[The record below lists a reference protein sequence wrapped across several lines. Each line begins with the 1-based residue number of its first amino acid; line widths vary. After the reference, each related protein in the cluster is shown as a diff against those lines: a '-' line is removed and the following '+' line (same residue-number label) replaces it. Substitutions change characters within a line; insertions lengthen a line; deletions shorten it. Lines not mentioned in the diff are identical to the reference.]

1 MQLAHETKRQRI
13 VGRVKGFPRART
25 ERFTEERVGAVLVER
40 HHEAEACGLLFTQG
54 NVRER
59 GGQGKRNARAEK
71 IDAARLLNP
80 GRRQRREQLVDQRAR
95 NLGRTDVERG
105 ALQRERVPREQEL
118 AGDADALAA
127 AVQTTGESSATL
139 IDAAVL
145 YIQQVLFA
153 DDADSYRLLGV
164 RADAPKEQIQEH
176 YRWLMRWLHPDRHP
190 ERWEV
195 VYSDRVNR
203 AWQTLSSMA
212 RRTAYDLSL
221 LSARSETHPQAVQA
235 QQMRRN
241 ALAVTGKPLLST
253 QLARRLPHIVLGGLG
268 LGALLVLGLLYYLRE
283 EVPIAEPM
291 AQDAKDTL
299 AQAPSSDQPT
309 PLPLDSSTRNPL
321 HAASAAIVATSAAKP
336 AIVPLAAMPKL
347 LPLPTTRVVNVP
359 ALTQPMLVKPAV
371 VRIPI
376 AAVVAAKTDVSSRR
390 ERQTAAQVATSKELH
405 PAAVAEDPP
414 DTTAQSSAVV
424 AAKPAAKTPRAA
436 ANAVSQAFVHAYVAG
451 DLGAMMEL
459 FSVEAVGN
467 RGGVETI
474 AQDYDKLFRETQ
486 SRDLQ
491 LERLAWT
498 TSEDRII
505 GSGPF
510 EVILRRTGASTDQHV
525 EGWITIEARLIDG
538 HWRIQRLI
546 HRNVR

>member
-1 MQLAHETKRQRI
+1 MIASGTDALEQALAAYRTPGRLPQL
-13 VGRVKGFPRART
+13 
-25 ERFTEERVGAVLVER
+25 
-40 HHEAEACGLLFTQG
+40 
-54 NVRER
+54 
-59 GGQGKRNARAEK
+59 RNRPLP
-71 IDAARLLNP
+71 DSMLRLL
-80 GRRQRREQLVDQRAR
+80 RIA
-95 NLGRTDVERG
+95 
-105 ALQRERVPREQEL
+105 
-118 AGDADALAA
+118 AGDDEALAA

-164 RADAPKEQIQEH
+164 HADALKEQIKEH

-195 VYSDRVNR
+195 AYSDRVNR

-221 LSARSETHPQAVQA
+221 LNARPETHTQVVQA

-253 QLARRLPHIVLGGLG
+253 QLARRLPHIVLGGLA

-283 EVPIAEPM
+283 EVPIAEPT
-291 AQDAKDTL
+291 AQEAKDML
-299 AQAPSSDQPT
+299 AQAPSPSEPT
-309 PLPLDSSTRNPL
+309 PLPLDSSTRNP
-321 HAASAAIVATSAAKP
+321 AGAPDAIVPTPPAKP
-336 AIVPLAAMPKL
+336 AIEPLAAMPEL
-347 LPLPTTRVVNVP
+347 LPKPTTRAADVRALIPPIAGVV
-359 ALTQPMLVKPAV
+359 AKPAV
-371 VRIPI
+371 AKIPI
-376 AAVVAAKTDVSSRR
+376 AGVVAAKTDVNGRHG
-390 ERQTAAQVATSKELH
+390 RQNAAQVATSKELH
-405 PAAVAEDPP
+405 PATVADDPP
-414 DTTAQSSAVV
+414 DTTAAQPPAVV
-424 AAKPAAKTPRAA
+424 AGKPVAKSPRAA
-436 ANAVSQAFVHAYVAG
+436 ANAVSQSFVHAYVAG
-451 DLGAMMEL
+451 DLGTMMEL
-459 FSVEAVGN
+459 FSVDAVGN
-467 RGGVETI
+467 RGGVDTI

-510 EVILRRTGASTDQHV
+510 EAILRRSGASTDQRV

-546 HRNVR
+546 HRSVR

>member
-1 MQLAHETKRQRI
+1 MIASGTDALEQALAAYRTPGRLPQL
-13 VGRVKGFPRART
+13 
-25 ERFTEERVGAVLVER
+25 
-40 HHEAEACGLLFTQG
+40 
-54 NVRER
+54 
-59 GGQGKRNARAEK
+59 RNRPLP
-71 IDAARLLNP
+71 DSMLRLL
-80 GRRQRREQLVDQRAR
+80 RIA
-95 NLGRTDVERG
+95 
-105 ALQRERVPREQEL
+105 

-153 DDADSYRLLGV
+153 DDADSYRLLGA
-164 RADAPKEQIQEH
+164 RADALKEQIQEH

-291 AQDAKDTL
+291 AQEAKDML
-299 AQAPSSDQPT
+299 AQAPSPDQPT
-309 PLPLDSSTRNPL
+309 PLPLDSSTRNPVN
-321 HAASAAIVATSAAKP
+321 AASDATVPTPPAKP

-347 LPLPTTRVVNVP
+347 LPLPTTRVANVRVLAP
-359 ALTQPMLVKPAV
+359 PIAGPVAKPAV

-376 AAVVAAKTDVSSRR
+376 AAVVAAKTEVNGRR
-390 ERQTAAQVATSKELH
+390 ERQNAAQVASSKELH
-405 PAAVAEDPP
+405 PAAVADDPP
-414 DTTAQSSAVV
+414 DTTAQPSAVLP
-424 AAKPAAKTPRAA
+424 AKPAAKTPRAA
-436 ANAVSQAFVHAYVAG
+436 ANAVSQSFVHAYVAG

-459 FSVEAVGN
+459 FSVDAVGN
-467 RGGVETI
+467 RGGVDTI

-486 SRDLQ
+486 SRDLH

-510 EVILRRTGASTDQHV
+510 EAILWRTGASTDQHV
-525 EGWITIEARLIDG
+525 GGWITIEARLIDG

>member
-1 MQLAHETKRQRI
+1 MIASGTDALEQALAAYRTPGRLPQL
-13 VGRVKGFPRART
+13 
-25 ERFTEERVGAVLVER
+25 
-40 HHEAEACGLLFTQG
+40 
-54 NVRER
+54 
-59 GGQGKRNARAEK
+59 RNRPLP
-71 IDAARLLNP
+71 DSMLRLL
-80 GRRQRREQLVDQRAR
+80 RIA
-95 NLGRTDVERG
+95 
-105 ALQRERVPREQEL
+105 

-145 YIQQVLFA
+145 YIQQILFA
-153 DDADSYRLLGV
+153 EDADSYRLLGV
-164 RADAPKEQIQEH
+164 RADALKEQIQEH

-212 RRTAYDLSL
+212 RRTDYDLSL
-221 LSARSETHPQAVQA
+221 VSTRSEIHPQVVQA

-241 ALAVTGKPLLST
+241 TLAVSGKPLLST

-268 LGALLVLGLLYYLRE
+268 LGALLVLALLYYLRE
-283 EVPIAEPM
+283 EVPIAEPT
-291 AQDAKDTL
+291 AQEAKDML

-309 PLPLDSSTRNPL
+309 PLPLNSSTRNLL
-321 HAASAAIVATSAAKP
+321 HAASDAIIATPPAKP

-347 LPLPTTRVVNVP
+347 LPLPTTRVANVHT
-359 ALTQPMLVKPAV
+359 LTQPMVKPAV
-371 VRIPI
+371 ARIPI
-376 AAVVAAKTDVSSRR
+376 AAVVAAKTDVSGRR
-390 ERQTAAQVATSKELH
+390 DRQTAAQVAGSKELH

-414 DTTAQSSAVV
+414 DTTAQSSAVL

-436 ANAVSQAFVHAYVAG
+436 ANAVSQSFVHAYVAG

-459 FSVEAVGN
+459 FSVDAVGN
-467 RGGVETI
+467 RGGVDTI

-510 EVILRRTGASTDQHV
+510 EAILRRTGASTDQHV